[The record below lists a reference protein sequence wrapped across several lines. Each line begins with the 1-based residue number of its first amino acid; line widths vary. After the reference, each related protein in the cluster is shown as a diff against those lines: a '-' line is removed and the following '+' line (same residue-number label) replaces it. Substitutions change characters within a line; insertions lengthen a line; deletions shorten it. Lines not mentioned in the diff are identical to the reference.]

1 MKNIGFL
8 FLLSTLGFISLP
20 SCGIDQKKKQEM
32 IDSEVKQALESYR
45 LRRRNECLTGITD
58 SANRIV
64 DSLIR
69 IKMTAYD
76 TSALSRKPI
85 KPIKPIIKSPL
96 DTTDVVPIV
105 PKNQ

>member
-1 MKNIGFL
+1 MNNIKKQFVL
-8 FLLSTLGFISLP
+8 FLLFAVCFT
-20 SCGIDQKKKQEM
+20 SCGDDKKKKQEM
-32 IDSEVKQALESYR
+32 IDSEVKNALDSYR
-45 LRRRNECLTGITD
+45 QRRRMECLTGITD

-76 TSALSRKPI
+76 TAMLSRKPL

-96 DTTDVVPIV
+96 DTTDVVPLV
-105 PKNQ
+105 PKE

>member
-1 MKNIGFL
+1 MNKIKIKFVL
-8 FLLSTLGFISLP
+8 FLLFVFCFT
-20 SCGIDQKKKQEM
+20 SCGDDKKKKQEM
-32 IDSEVKQALESYR
+32 IDSEIKNALDSYR
-45 LRRRNECLTGITD
+45 QRRRMECLTGITD

-76 TSALSRKPI
+76 TAMLSRKPL

-96 DTTDVVPIV
+96 DTTDVVPLV
-105 PKNQ
+105 PK

>member
-1 MKNIGFL
+1 MNNIKIKFIFFL
-8 FLLSTLGFISLP
+8 IYTICFIS
-20 SCGIDQKKKQEM
+20 CGTDKKKKQEM

-45 LRRRNECLTGITD
+45 QRRHMECLVGITD

-76 TSALSRKPI
+76 TSMLSRKPL
-85 KPIKPIIKSPL
+85 KPIKPVIKSPL
-96 DTTDVVPIV
+96 DTTDVVPLV
-105 PKNQ
+105 PK

>member
-1 MKNIGFL
+1 MNNIKKQFIL
-8 FLLSTLGFISLP
+8 FSLFIVCFTSCST
-20 SCGIDQKKKQEM
+20 DQKKKQEM
-32 IDSEVKQALESYR
+32 IDSEIKNALDSYR
-45 LRRRNECLTGITD
+45 QRRRMECLTGITD

-76 TSALSRKPI
+76 TAMLSRKPL

-96 DTTDVVPIV
+96 DTTDVVPLV
-105 PKNQ
+105 PKN

>member
-1 MKNIGFL
+1 MNNIKVKFI
-8 FLLSTLGFISLP
+8 LLLLIAFCFT
-20 SCGIDQKKKQEM
+20 SCGDDKKKKQEM
-32 IDSEVKQALESYR
+32 INSEITQALDSYR
-45 LRRRNECLTGITD
+45 NRRRTECLTGITD

-76 TSALSRKPI
+76 TSMLSRKPL

-96 DTTDVVPIV
+96 DTTDVVPLV
-105 PKNQ
+105 PK